1 MNTRKTGA
9 EYEQIAAEYLQEK
22 GYHILERNFRCRYG
36 EIDLIA
42 EQGETL
48 VYVEIKYRGSMRCGN
63 PLEAVD
69 SKKQRRICKTAMYY
83 YTYHG
88 YEAERPCRFD
98 VIGIDGNGAI
108 MHLEN
113 AFEFHT

>member
-69 SKKQRRICKTAMYY
+69 SKKRAASVKLRCITTPITAMKRSVR
-83 YTYHG
+83 
-88 YEAERPCRFD
+88 AD
-98 VIGIDGNGAI
+98 L
-108 MHLEN
+108 M
-113 AFEFHT
+113 